1 MQVPRNLQL
10 TDSRPGVRP
19 NICNKQF
26 SHHCSSG
33 KVPETNHCIFQKLF
47 SRNMGL
53 WELTLMYFFLC
64 ESSTLP
70 TTPATS
76 SEDIFLQMTWLTDSK
91 SKVHLKLPSPFPCH
105 DNRQSQGIQQFPGN
119 LPSSRGRQPN
129 PGQTY
134 LQNWKCCPREF
145 LKIVFG
151 QLCQGFRKLLPESF
165 TEVTSAP
172 DRSKSER
179 HSSFPCGV
187 GLSAWKIWKLVG
199 LMWLIGFESRMI
211 WLTDWL
217 AANFKV

>member
-1 MQVPRNLQL
+1 
-10 TDSRPGVRP
+10 
-19 NICNKQF
+19 
-26 SHHCSSG
+26 
-33 KVPETNHCIFQKLF
+33 
-47 SRNMGL
+47 MGL

-134 LQNWKCCPREF
+134 LQNWKCCPREEKKDEKVALRI
-145 LKIVFG
+145 LKNSLWSTLSRFQETVTRVIHG
-151 QLCQGFRKLLPESF
+151 GDICARSQQKREALLVSLRRRIICLEN
-165 TEVTSAP
+165 
-172 DRSKSER
+172 
-179 HSSFPCGV
+179 
-187 GLSAWKIWKLVG
+187 L
-199 LMWLIGFESRMI
+199 
-211 WLTDWL
+211 
-217 AANFKV
+217 